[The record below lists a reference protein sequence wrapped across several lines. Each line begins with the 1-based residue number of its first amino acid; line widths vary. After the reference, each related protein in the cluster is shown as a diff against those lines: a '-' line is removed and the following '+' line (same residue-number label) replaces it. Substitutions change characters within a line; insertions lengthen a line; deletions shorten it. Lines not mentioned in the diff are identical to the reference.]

1 MKTWAGVFTLL
12 WLFGGGVWVPG
23 PAQPIQPIQ
32 PNVQTYD
39 FPDTR
44 WRGTSNAWNNMYWNQ
59 QRQIQNQ
66 EQMLLEMRR
75 MRRLQEQQYW
85 NDQWRRW

>member
-1 MKTWAGVFTLL
+1 MKTCAGVFTLL

-32 PNVQTYD
+32 PFRPVQPYSSPTM
-39 FPDTR
+39 R
-44 WRGTSNAWNNMYWNQ
+44 YWDQ

-66 EQMLLEMRR
+66 EQMLLEMKR
-75 MRRLQEQQYW
+75 MRRLQEQQLW
-85 NDQWRRW
+85 NDQWKR